1 MTTSQPAIPQQPFSA
16 PRWRPRGFGT
26 LIVII
31 GLLTVWPVAVQA
43 QSTALT
49 PELLAQS
56 LENCLRTEV
65 IKPENAARTVTELR
79 ASCTPQPPAAV
90 AAPTASRVVS
100 DDGDVVIE
108 ESLFVT
114 PSATP
119 SVTSNAAMMRAQM
132 DYGRRSDYF
141 FQPYKKNY
149 ITFGSLKNQDGS
161 VPFSGESLD
170 IKFELGMQFTLF
182 PEIDSFTALSP
193 LKVGYSQRSWWDIAE
208 SSAPFKEHNYNPEIF
223 WDFTEALARPSNRTR
238 LHLFDVAGYEHQ
250 SNGLDGLGSRSWDR
264 LYVQREFRL
273 SEMLG
278 WSVKA
283 WRVVN
288 LGDYNLDIED
298 YLGNVELTTH
308 FEFNNWVGV
317 DVRMLKGHETKK
329 ISYQAD
335 VILPMSRW
343 VNSRFILS
351 YYEGFGEALVNYNK
365 KSRSVRAGF
374 YFPLGF

>member
-1 MTTSQPAIPQQPFSA
+1 MTTFLHTHFTQPIPMPDGLARRTGAIA
-16 PRWRPRGFGT
+16 T
-26 LIVII
+26 CI
-31 GLLTVWPVAVQA
+31 GLLALLPHAVLA
-43 QSTALT
+43 QQTALT

-56 LENCLRTEV
+56 LENCLRAEV
-65 IKPENAARTVTELR
+65 VKPENASRTVAELR
-79 ASCTPQPPAAV
+79 ALCTPQPPAAV
-90 AAPTASRVVS
+90 ATSVPARVVAQ
-100 DDGDVVIE
+100 DGEVLIE
-108 ESLFVT
+108 DSQSIT
-114 PSATP
+114 P
-119 SVTSNAAMMRAQM
+119 NAAMVRAQM
-132 DYGRRSDYF
+132 EYGDMNDYF

-149 ITFGSLKNQDGS
+149 ITFGSLKNEDGS
-161 VPFSGESLD
+161 APFSGESLD

-182 PEIDSFTALSP
+182 PEIDSFTALAP

-208 SSAPFKEHNYNPEIF
+208 SSAPFKEHNYNPELF

-238 LHLFDVAGYEHQ
+238 LHIFDLAGYEHQ
-250 SNGLDGLGSRSWDR
+250 SNGLDGLRSRSWDR
-264 LYVQREFRL
+264 FYVQREFRL

-283 WRVVN
+283 WRVVK
-288 LGDYNLDIED
+288 LGEHNLDIED
-298 YLGNVELTTH
+298 YLGNVEVTTH

-351 YYEGFGEALVNYNK
+351 YYEGYGEALVNYNK

>member
-1 MTTSQPAIPQQPFSA
+1 MTPS
-16 PRWRPRGFGT
+16 
-26 LIVII
+26 
-31 GLLTVWPVAVQA
+31 LTVTQQQANSTPYGPARLRGALAACLCALALLPPAVLA

-56 LENCLRTEV
+56 LENCLRSEV
-65 IKPENAARTVTELR
+65 IKPENAARTVAELR
-79 ASCTPQPPAAV
+79 VSCTPQPPAVV
-90 AAPTASRVVS
+90 ATPPAPRVVS
-100 DDGDVVIE
+100 EDGEVLIE
-108 ESLFVT
+108 DSPSIT
-114 PSATP
+114 P
-119 SVTSNAAMMRAQM
+119 NADMMRAQM
-132 DYGRRSDYF
+132 AYRDSNDYF

-149 ITFGSLKNQDGS
+149 ITFGSLKNEDGS
-161 VPFSGESLD
+161 VPFSGETLD

-182 PEIDSFTALSP
+182 PEIDTFTALSP

-264 LYVQREFRL
+264 FYVQREFRL

>member
-1 MTTSQPAIPQQPFSA
+1 MTTFLQLTQQQPIPA
-16 PRWRPRGFGT
+16 PHGRARGLGA
-26 LIVII
+26 LAAGI
-31 GLLTVWPVAVQA
+31 GLLALLPHSVLA
-43 QSTALT
+43 QPAPLT
-49 PELLAQS
+49 PALLAQP

-65 IKPENAARTVTELR
+65 VKPENAARTVAELR
-79 ASCTPQPPAAV
+79 AFCTPQPPAEV
-90 AAPTASRVVS
+90 VIPAPARVVAE
-100 DDGDVVIE
+100 DGEVLIE
-108 ESLFVT
+108 DSPSIT
-114 PSATP
+114 PNLT
-119 SVTSNAAMMRAQM
+119 MMRAQM
-132 DYGRRSDYF
+132 EYGGMSDYF

-161 VPFSGESLD
+161 TPFSGESLD

-182 PEIDSFTALSP
+182 PEIDTFTALAP

-223 WDFTEALARPSNRTR
+223 WDFTEALARPSDRTR
-238 LHLFDVAGYEHQ
+238 LHLFDLAGYEHQ

-283 WRVVN
+283 WKVVN
-288 LGDYNLDIED
+288 LGEHNLDIED

-329 ISYQAD
+329 VSYQAD

-351 YYEGFGEALVNYNK
+351 YYEGYGEALVNYNK

>member
-1 MTTSQPAIPQQPFSA
+1 MSAIATCIGLITILPPAVLAQPAPLP
-16 PRWRPRGFGT
+16 P
-26 LIVII
+26 
-31 GLLTVWPVAVQA
+31 
-43 QSTALT
+43 ALQ
-49 PELLAQS
+49 AQS

-65 IKPENAARTVTELR
+65 IKPENSARTVTELR
-79 ASCTPQPPAAV
+79 AFCTPQPLAAV
-90 AAPTASRVVS
+90 VTSVPARVVAQ
-100 DDGDVVIE
+100 DGEVLIE
-108 ESLFVT
+108 DSRSIT
-114 PSATP
+114 PDL
-119 SVTSNAAMMRAQM
+119 AMMRAQM
-132 DYGRRSDYF
+132 QYGDMNDYF

-149 ITFGSLKNQDGS
+149 ITFGSLKNEDGS
-161 VPFSGESLD
+161 APFSGESLD

-182 PEIDSFTALSP
+182 PEIDSFTALAP
-193 LKVGYSQRSWWDIAE
+193 LKVGYSQRSWWDIGE
-208 SSAPFKEHNYNPEIF
+208 SSAPFKEHNYNPELF
-223 WDFTEALARPSNRTR
+223 WDFTEALARPSDRTR
-238 LHLFDVAGYEHQ
+238 LHIFDLAGYEHQ

-288 LGDYNLDIED
+288 LGEHNLDIED

-317 DVRMLKGHETKK
+317 DVRTLKGHKTEKV
-329 ISYQAD
+329 SYQAD

-351 YYEGFGEALVNYNK
+351 YYEGYGEALVNYNK